1 MKTLL
6 IFNRNPY
13 DGTDITWNGLRL
25 AGQLLKTG
33 SWVWIFLMNDSVDMA
48 RDAIKAPEGYFDLV
62 QMLKDLIA
70 QGVPVKVCGTCK
82 ARCGLHKGQPY
93 FQGAEEAKMSDLAQ
107 WVMEADKVIS
117 F

>member
-1 MKTLL
+1 MTW
-6 IFNRNPY
+6 FRCS
-13 DGTDITWNGLRL
+13 GT
-25 AGQLLKTG
+25 
-33 SWVWIFLMNDSVDMA
+33 
-48 RDAIKAPEGYFDLV
+48 
-62 QMLKDLIA
+62 LIA

-107 WVMEADKVIS
+107 WVVEADKVIS